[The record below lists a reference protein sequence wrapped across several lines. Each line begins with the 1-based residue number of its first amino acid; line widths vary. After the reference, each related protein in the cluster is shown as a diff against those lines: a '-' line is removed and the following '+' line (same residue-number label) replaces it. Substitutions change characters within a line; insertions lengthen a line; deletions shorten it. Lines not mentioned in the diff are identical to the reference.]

1 MRKSLRTLR
10 LNITFALHYNLMY
23 NQTTY
28 KNTKIV
34 FSDTGKGNTVVL
46 LHGFLENS
54 TMWKYLAPVLAKKN
68 RVVCIDLLGHGQT
81 DCLGYV
87 HTMEDMADA
96 VHQVLSELKIRKAVF
111 VGHSMGGYVA
121 LAFAELYPEFMK
133 GLVLL
138 NSTSRADSEERIANR
153 TRAIKAVKQNY
164 VAAVRMSIANL
175 FSEENREKLVEQIEW
190 VREEA
195 LQTPLQGIIAAQE
208 GMKLRKDREVL
219 LHFAPYPIMLILGK
233 KDPVLNYEE
242 NLEQIEDTNVKLVT
256 FNDGH
261 MSHLE
266 NQAELEKV
274 ILGFLK
280 F

>member
-1 MRKSLRTLR
+1 MNYKHT
-10 LNITFALHYNLMY
+10 H
-23 NQTTY
+23 Y
-28 KNTKIV
+28 KNTKI
-34 FSDTGKGNTVVL
+34 SYTDAGKGTTVVL

-54 TMWKYLAPVLAKKN
+54 TMWNYLAPVLAKKN

-138 NSTSRADSEERIANR
+138 NSTSRADSDERIANR

-190 VREEA
+190 VRDEA

-242 NLEQIEDTNVKLVT
+242 NLEQIEGTKVKLIT

-266 NQAELEKV
+266 NQTELEKV
-274 ILGFLK
+274 LISFLK
-280 F
+280 V

>member
-1 MRKSLRTLR
+1 
-10 LNITFALHYNLMY
+10 MY

-28 KNTKIV
+28 KNTKIA
-34 FSDTGKGNTVVL
+34 FSDAGKGTAVVL

-54 TMWKYLAPVLAKKN
+54 TMWKYLAPVLAQKN

-96 VHQVLSELKIRKAVF
+96 VHHVLAELKIRKALF

-175 FSEENREKLVEQIEW
+175 FSEENREKLVDQIEW

-242 NLEQIEDTNVKLVT
+242 NLEQIEGTNVKLIT

-266 NQAELEKV
+266 NQTELEKV
-274 ILGFLK
+274 LVGFLK
-280 F
+280 A

>member
-1 MRKSLRTLR
+1 VLCEKTLRSLR
-10 LNITFALHYNLMY
+10 LNSTFVFMK
-23 NQTTY
+23 TTNF
-28 KNTKIV
+28 KNTKI
-34 FSDTGKGNTVVL
+34 SYTDQGKGNAVIL

-54 TMWKYLAPVLAKKN
+54 TMWNYLAPVLAKKN
-68 RVVCIDLLGHGQT
+68 RVICIDLLGHGQT
-81 DCLGYV
+81 DCLGYI
-87 HTMEDMADA
+87 HSMEDMADA
-96 VHQVLSELKIRKAVF
+96 VHQVISELKIRKAVF

-121 LAFAELYPEFMK
+121 LAIAELYPELMK

-175 FSEENREKLVEQIEW
+175 FSEENRTKLSEQIEW

-195 LQTPLQGIIAAQE
+195 LQTSLQGIIAAQE
-208 GMKLRKDREVL
+208 GMKLRKDREVI
-219 LHFAPYPIMLILGK
+219 LHFATYQILLILGK
-233 KDPVLNYEE
+233 KDPVLNYKE
-242 NLEQIEDTNVKLVT
+242 NLEQIEGTNVKLIT

-274 ILGFLK
+274 MVGFLK
-280 F
+280 G

>member
-1 MRKSLRTLR
+1 MYKKTLRSLR
-10 LNITFALHYNLMY
+10 LNSTFVFMK
-23 NQTTY
+23 TTNF
-28 KNTKIV
+28 KNTKI
-34 FSDTGKGNTVVL
+34 SYTDQGKGNAVIL

-54 TMWKYLAPVLAKKN
+54 TMWNYLAPVLAKKN

-81 DCLGYV
+81 DCLGYI
-87 HTMEDMADA
+87 HSMEDMADA
-96 VHQVLSELKIRKAVF
+96 VHQVISELKIRKAVF

-121 LAFAELYPEFMK
+121 LAVAELYPEFMK
-133 GLVLL
+133 GLALL

-175 FSEENREKLVEQIEW
+175 FSEENRTKLSEQIEW

-208 GMKLRKDREVL
+208 GMKLRKDREVI
-219 LHFAPYPIMLILGK
+219 LHFATYPILLILGK

-242 NLEQIEDTNVKLVT
+242 NLEQIEGTNVKLIS

-266 NQAELEKV
+266 NQSELEKV
-274 ILGFLK
+274 MVGFLK
-280 F
+280 S

>member
-1 MRKSLRTLR
+1 MR
-10 LNITFALHYNLMY
+10 LNSTFVIMK
-23 NQTTY
+23 TTHF
-28 KNTKIV
+28 KNTKI
-34 FSDTGKGNTVVL
+34 SYTDQGKGNAVIL

-54 TMWKYLAPVLAKKN
+54 TMWKYLAQVITQKN
-68 RVVCIDLLGHGQT
+68 RVICIDLLGHGQT
-81 DCLGYV
+81 DCLGYI
-87 HTMEDMADA
+87 HSMEDMADA
-96 VHQVLSELKIRKAVF
+96 VHHVISELKIRKAII

-121 LAFAELYPEFMK
+121 LTFAELYPEMMK
-133 GLVLL
+133 GMVLL

-164 VAAVRMSIANL
+164 VAAVRMSISNL
-175 FSEENREKLVEQIEW
+175 FSEENREKLISQIEW

-208 GMKLRKDREVL
+208 GMKLRKDREVI
-219 LHFAPYPIMLILGK
+219 LHFATYPILLILGK

-242 NLEQIEDTNVKLVT
+242 NVGQIEGTDVKLVT

-274 ILGFLK
+274 IVGFLK
-280 F
+280 S

>member
-1 MRKSLRTLR
+1 MLCEKTLRSLR
-10 LNITFALHYNLMY
+10 LNSTFVFMK
-23 NQTTY
+23 TTNF
-28 KNTKIV
+28 KNTKI
-34 FSDTGKGNTVVL
+34 SYTDQGKGNAVIL

-54 TMWKYLAPVLAKKN
+54 TMWNYLAPVLAKKN
-68 RVVCIDLLGHGQT
+68 RVICIDLLGHGQT
-81 DCLGYV
+81 NCLGYI
-87 HTMEDMADA
+87 HSMEDMADA
-96 VHQVLSELKIRKAVF
+96 VHQVISELKIRKAVF

-121 LAFAELYPEFMK
+121 LAVAELYPEFMK

-175 FSEENREKLVEQIEW
+175 FSEENRTKLSEQIEW

-208 GMKLRKDREVL
+208 GMKLRKDREVI
-219 LHFAPYPIMLILGK
+219 LHFATYPILLILGK
-233 KDPVLNYEE
+233 KDPVLNYKE
-242 NLEQIEDTNVKLVT
+242 NLEQIKGTNVKLIS

-266 NQAELEKV
+266 NQVELEKV
-274 ILGFLK
+274 MGGFLK
-280 F
+280 S

>member
-1 MRKSLRTLR
+1 MR
-10 LNITFALHYNLMY
+10 LNSTFVFMK
-23 NQTTY
+23 TTNF
-28 KNTKIV
+28 KNTKI
-34 FSDTGKGNTVVL
+34 SYTDQGKGNAVIL

-81 DCLGYV
+81 DCLGYI
-87 HTMEDMADA
+87 HSIEDMADA
-96 VHQVLSELKIRKAVF
+96 VHQVISELKIRKAVF

-121 LAFAELYPEFMK
+121 LAIAELYPELMK

-175 FSEENREKLVEQIEW
+175 FSEENRTKLSEQIEW

-195 LQTPLQGIIAAQE
+195 LQTSLQGIIAAQE
-208 GMKLRKDREVL
+208 GMKLRKDREVI
-219 LHFAPYPIMLILGK
+219 LHFANYPILLILGK

-242 NLEQIEDTNVKLVT
+242 NLEQIEGTNIKLIS

-274 ILGFLK
+274 MVGFLK
-280 F
+280 S

>member
-1 MRKSLRTLR
+1 MNYKNT
-10 LNITFALHYNLMY
+10 H
-23 NQTTY
+23 Y
-28 KNTKIV
+28 KNTKI
-34 FSDTGKGNTVVL
+34 FYTDAGKGTTVVL

-54 TMWKYLAPVLAKKN
+54 TMWNYLAPVLAKKN

-96 VHQVLSELKIRKAVF
+96 VHQVLSELKIRKAIF
-111 VGHSMGGYVA
+111 VGHTMGGYVA
-121 LAFAELYPEFMK
+121 LAFAELYPETMK

-138 NSTSRADSEERIANR
+138 NSTSRADSNERIANR

>member
-1 MRKSLRTLR
+1 MR
-10 LNITFALHYNLMY
+10 LNSTFVFMK
-23 NQTTY
+23 TTHF
-28 KNTKIV
+28 KNTKI
-34 FSDTGKGNTVVL
+34 SYTDQGKGNAVIL
-46 LHGFLENS
+46 LHGFLENI
-54 TMWKYLAPVLAKKN
+54 TMWKYLAPVITQKN
-68 RVVCIDLLGHGQT
+68 RVICIDLLGHGQT
-81 DCLGYV
+81 DCLGYI
-87 HTMEDMADA
+87 HSMEDMADA
-96 VHQVLSELKIRKAVF
+96 VHHVISELKIRKAIL

-121 LAFAELYPEFMK
+121 LAFAELYPEMMK

-138 NSTSRADSEERIANR
+138 NSTSRADSDERITNR

-164 VAAVRMSIANL
+164 VAAVRMSISNL
-175 FSEENREKLVEQIEW
+175 FSEENREKLIAQIEW

-208 GMKLRKDREVL
+208 GMKLRKDREVI
-219 LHFAPYPIMLILGK
+219 LHFATYPILLILGK

-242 NLEQIEDTNVKLVT
+242 NVGQINGTDVKLVT

-274 ILGFLK
+274 IVGFLK
-280 F
+280 G

>member
-1 MRKSLRTLR
+1 MYKKTLRSLR
-10 LNITFALHYNLMY
+10 LNSTFVFMK
-23 NQTTY
+23 TTNF
-28 KNTKIV
+28 KNTKI
-34 FSDTGKGNTVVL
+34 SYTDQGKGNAVIL

-54 TMWKYLAPVLAKKN
+54 TMWNYLAPVLAKKN
-68 RVVCIDLLGHGQT
+68 RVICIDLLGHGQT
-81 DCLGYV
+81 DCLGYI
-87 HTMEDMADA
+87 HSMEDMADA
-96 VHQVLSELKIRKAVF
+96 VHQVISELKIRKAVF

-121 LAFAELYPEFMK
+121 LAVAELYPEFMK

-175 FSEENREKLVEQIEW
+175 FSEENRTKLSEQIEW

-208 GMKLRKDREVL
+208 GMKLRKNREVI
-219 LHFAPYPIMLILGK
+219 LHFATYPILLILGK

-242 NLEQIEDTNVKLVT
+242 NLEQIEGTNVKLIS

-274 ILGFLK
+274 MVGFLK
-280 F
+280 G

>member
-1 MRKSLRTLR
+1 VLCEKTLRSLR
-10 LNITFALHYNLMY
+10 LNSTFVFMR
-23 NQTTY
+23 TTNF
-28 KNTKIV
+28 KNTKI
-34 FSDTGKGNTVVL
+34 SYTDQGKGNAVVL
-46 LHGFLENS
+46 LHGFLENC
-54 TMWKYLAPVLAKKN
+54 TMWNYLAPVLAKKN
-68 RVVCIDLLGHGQT
+68 RVICIDLLGHGQT
-81 DCLGYV
+81 DCLGYI
-87 HTMEDMADA
+87 HSMEDMADA
-96 VHQVLSELKIRKAVF
+96 IHQVITELKIRKAVF

-121 LAFAELYPEFMK
+121 LAVAELYPEFMK

-175 FSEENREKLVEQIEW
+175 FSEENRTKLSEQIEW

-208 GMKLRKDREVL
+208 GMKLRKDREVI
-219 LHFAPYPIMLILGK
+219 LHFATYPILLILGK

-242 NLEQIEDTNVKLVT
+242 NVEQIEGTNVKLIS

-274 ILGFLK
+274 MVGFLK
-280 F
+280 S

>member
-1 MRKSLRTLR
+1 LR
-10 LNITFALHYNLMY
+10 LNSTFVFMKTILF
-23 NQTTY
+23 
-28 KNTKIV
+28 KNTKI
-34 FSDTGKGNTVVL
+34 SYTDQGKGNAVVL

-54 TMWKYLAPVLAKKN
+54 TMWNYLAPVLAKKN
-68 RVVCIDLLGHGQT
+68 RVICVDLLGHGQS
-81 DCLGYV
+81 DCLGYI
-87 HTMEDMADA
+87 HSMEDMADA
-96 VHQVLSELKIRKAVF
+96 VHQVISELKIRKAVF

-121 LAFAELYPEFMK
+121 LAIAELYPELMK

-138 NSTSRADSEERIANR
+138 NSTSRADSDERIANR

-175 FSEENREKLVEQIEW
+175 FSEENRTKLSEQIEW

-195 LQTPLQGIIAAQE
+195 LQTSLQGIIAAQE
-208 GMKLRKDREVL
+208 GMKLRKDQEVI
-219 LHFAPYPIMLILGK
+219 LHFATYPILLILGK

-242 NLEQIEDTNVKLVT
+242 NLEQIEGTNVKLIS

-274 ILGFLK
+274 MVGFLK
-280 F
+280 S